1 MDRAFLEQLGLEVKE
16 SEGVV
21 EADLELTSGQAI
33 NPLTRQAIASVSF
46 TVMGDRLLYVGPPE
60 FVGAQPIN
68 LAFITSAT
76 RLEDL
81 IISTLNDH
89 LYQLER
95 RSTELTSIGIA
106 PRVDPATLQLSAELE
121 AGPMRFTI
129 GPNRAGQF
137 RIIRVVHEG
146 SELSHGAPTTF
157 ELSEFPNR
165 KALED
170 FLFAMYSDV
179 AGLPPAP
186 TPMQSTPT
194 PVPQSV
200 IEASIPI
207 RDLVHAFGE
216 ASLPPRSQLEILA
229 TVKVG
234 DQQYR
239 FAAARV
245 QGQTFRG
252 LLAGANGKLW
262 ADRFELADFPG
273 IRALVADV
281 TSSPLDAIEIL
292 AP

>member
-1 MDRAFLEQLGLEVKE
+1 MDRAFLEQLGLEVRE

-21 EADLELTSGQAI
+21 EADLALMSGQAI
-33 NPLTRQAIASVSF
+33 NPLTRQSIDSVAF

-95 RSTELTSIGIA
+95 RSTELTSIGVA
-106 PRVDPATLQLSAELE
+106 PRVDPSTLQLSAELE
-121 AGPMRFTI
+121 VGPMQFSI

-137 RIIRVVHEG
+137 RVLRAVADGI
-146 SELSHGAPTTF
+146 ELTSGAPATF

-165 KALED
+165 TALED
-170 FLFAMYSDV
+170 FLFAMFSDV
-179 AGLPPAP
+179 AGLPLVPASISSP
-186 TPMQSTPT
+186 S
-194 PVPQSV
+194 PVPAQ
-200 IEASIPI
+200 AQDTSIPI

-216 ASLPPRSQLEILA
+216 ASLPPRSQLEVLA
-229 TVKVG
+229 TVRVG
-234 DQQYR
+234 DQLFR

-262 ADRFELADFPG
+262 ADRFELGEFPG
-273 IRALVADV
+273 IRALVAQV
-281 TSSPLDAIEIL
+281 TESSIDEIEIL
-292 AP
+292 TP